1 MLGTDLG
8 TVTKVETMVSGN
20 DGVVSVRE
28 DLCRDVVSNADAFT
42 AVEAVFAAMAAGDAV
57 NFPVVREAI
66 GHADTL
72 YGIKSGFDRA
82 GMALGVKSGGY
93 LPQNVTNVGISNHQ
107 WSVCLFDPDTGRL
120 QAVIGGNYLIAVR
133 TAAADVIITITS
145 SNQPLLMADHVTPGT
160 YVVAMG
166 ADRLVN
172 RKLTQSCFL
181 TLRFSPMKWLN
192 Q

>member
-1 MLGTDLG
+1 VLGTDLG

-20 DGVVSVRE
+20 DGVVIVRE
-28 DLCRDVVSNADAFT
+28 DLCRDVVSDADAFT

-57 NFPVVREAI
+57 NCPVVREAI

-107 WSVCLFDPDTGRL
+107 SSVSLFDPDTGRL
-120 QAVIGGNYLIAVR
+120 QAVIGGRCHHHHN
-133 TAAADVIITITS
+133 IIQS
-145 SNQPLLMADHVTPGT
+145 ASVDGGSCQPRNPCRRDGYRH
-160 YVVAMG
+160 
-166 ADRLVN
+166 D
-172 RKLTQSCFL
+172 
-181 TLRFSPMKWLN
+181 W
-192 Q
+192 